1 MSHHC
6 GQFVLESWLDTV
18 QNSLD
23 TDTAQDDAVS
33 WAAFHAELDKHVT
46 REIPITALL
55 PLFRYNANTAAMI
68 RHTLLVTQKAVH
80 FLNAKQIPVVYFD
93 QPLYALAKQVQWHWP
108 EMFGEDQFVIM
119 MGGLPVSGGAGHTC
133 LILSAKMLILSVNS
147 RRMWIHFGQLC
158 ISVVSCHRGY
168 MRFTS
173 SVVKHIYLRIT
184 STILGL
190 SSSERGRH

>member
-1 MSHHC
+1 M
-6 GQFVLESWLDTV
+6 L
-18 QNSLD
+18 
-23 TDTAQDDAVS
+23 
-33 WAAFHAELDKHVT
+33 
-46 REIPITALL
+46 
-55 PLFRYNANTAAMI
+55 
-68 RHTLLVTQKAVH
+68 
-80 FLNAKQIPVVYFD
+80 
-93 QPLYALAKQVQWHWP
+93 
-108 EMFGEDQFVIM
+108 
-119 MGGLPVSGGAGHTC
+119 SGGAGHTC
-133 LILSAKMLILSVNS
+133 LILSAKLLILSVNS